1 MRVLF
6 LQGVQ
11 VAAAAAALLDL
22 AVIVTRS
29 FVIFLY
35 CVVVAAVSHLR
46 KNFLLVA
53 AEARDSK

>member
-1 MRVLF
+1 MRVLL
-6 LQGVQ
+6 LQGLQ
-11 VAAAAAALLDL
+11 VDAAAAALLEL

-35 CVVVAAVSHLR
+35 CVVVTAVSHLR
-46 KNFLLVA
+46 KKLLLVA